1 VYKPVLKRKNLV
13 VRLQMPERAL
23 PKCNSKGAVHGQVL
37 PGLATGG
44 AGNCAGADLF
54 LHALIASRAMLN
66 RDAGRFCAP
75 ANFFFSDIEQ
85 PSKRAVN

>member
-37 PGLATGG
+37 PGLAVRG

-54 LHALIASRAMLN
+54 LHALIDAGAMLN
-66 RDAGRFCAP
+66 HDAGGFCAR
-75 ANFFFSDIEQ
+75 AVFFCNDTEQ